1 MIDWDRVAQLREEI
15 GTSDFDEVVEMFLDE
30 TDEVIDRLRAGAP
43 YPTLEAEL
51 HFLKGSA
58 LNLGLRQ
65 LAGLCDAGEKLA
77 AGGGQVDLAT
87 VIHSY
92 AASRQAFGKGLQGLD
107 AA

>member
-15 GTSDFDEVVEMFLDE
+15 GTSDFNEVVEMFLDE
-30 TDEVIDRLRAGAP
+30 TDEVIGRLEAGAP

-65 LAGLCDAGEKLA
+65 LAGLCHAGEKLA
-77 AGGGQVDLAT
+77 ASGGQADLAAVT
-87 VIHSY
+87 QSY
-92 AASRQAFGKGLQGLD
+92 AASRQAFRNGLRGLD